1 MEGLNNSN
9 AATVNTNTSSSTTAR
24 NSALLAFNLPLD
36 SFASAPTSAQRS
48 MNPDVLAICLTNEAS
63 GEANCYVYSTCKFL
77 TLPSIHA
84 LFSAWRAVSGGVPD
98 IAFNDCATMLTGL
111 SGSRTSEQSRQVG
124 ILKETASFV
133 REMNPHTTTT
143 TASFED
149 TGHTSLTCS
158 SGVGETGE
166 SLGDEFD
173 IRTRVDATLTITSND
188 AKMNTWFGFKSNGAL
203 YLRGDGWDD
212 MDIRESIV
220 AALEL
225 AEEQLECSSV
235 YLCLEKSNPHLTQLT
250 HALLYATFQLV
261 TPGVLPHADPKY
273 LVMGI
278 DF

>member
-1 MEGLNNSN
+1 MEGLDNSN
-9 AATVNTNTSSSTTAR
+9 AATVNTNTNSSSTAS

-36 SFASAPTSAQRS
+36 SFASAPTPT
-48 MNPDVLAICLTNEAS
+48 MNPGVLAICLTNESS
-63 GEANCYVYSTCKFL
+63 GEANCYVYSTSPFDDAGH
-77 TLPSIHA
+77 PS
-84 LFSAWRAVSGGVPD
+84 P
-98 IAFNDCATMLTGL
+98 TY
-111 SGSRTSEQSRQVG
+111 
-124 ILKETASFV
+124 
-133 REMNPHTTTT
+133 
-143 TASFED
+143 
-149 TGHTSLTCS
+149 S
-158 SGVGETGE
+158 SGVGEIGG
-166 SLGDEFD
+166 SFGDEFD

-188 AKMNTWFGFKSNGAL
+188 DKMNTWFGFKSGGAL

-225 AEEQLECSSV
+225 ADEQLECTSV